1 MFQGI
6 TVVAPAKINVGLHV
20 FPKRSDGYHDI
31 ESIFTTV
38 NLCDTI
44 EVELIA
50 EKNTCSVAC
59 EGMKLPDENTFT
71 AAYKA
76 FCVLTG
82 CDYGCSV
89 KVTKRI
95 PTGGGLGGGSSNAS
109 SFIKSIDM
117 LCGSKL
123 SAEAMNSIAAQVGS
137 DVFFFTNALI
147 ADEQSVYE
155 YKPYTA
161 LVTGRGENVK
171 QIPSREELTILL
183 VFPGVFVSTK
193 EAYSLVDEQIS
204 LQNTAFCK
212 EWSNQFDLSKE
223 FRKPVADWQFVNDF
237 TAPVSNKFLEIQRA
251 LVALK
256 ETGALFADMSG
267 SGATVFGVFE
277 DTVSAQRAKKVL
289 DLNWKTVLV

>member
-1 MFQGI
+1 MFSGI
-6 TVVAPAKINVGLHV
+6 TVVAPAKINLGLHV
-20 FPKRSDGYHDI
+20 FPKRNDGYHNI

-44 EVELIA
+44 DVELIA

-59 EGMKLPDENTFT
+59 EGMTLPDENTFT

-95 PTGGGLGGGSSNAS
+95 PSGGGLGGGSSNAS
-109 SFIKSIDM
+109 SFIQSIDM

-123 SAEAMNSIAAQVGS
+123 SAEAMNSIAAKVGS
-137 DVFFFTNALI
+137 DVFFFTNAIL
-147 ADEQSVYE
+147 ADRQSVYE

-161 LVTGRGENVK
+161 LVTGRGENVR

-193 EAYSLVDEQIS
+193 EAYALVDERK
-204 LQNTAFCK
+204 N
-212 EWSNQFDLSKE
+212 WSNQFDLSEE

-237 TAPVSNKFLEIQRA
+237 TEPVCGKFLEIRNA

-256 ETGALFADMSG
+256 DTGALFADMSG
-267 SGATVFGVFE
+267 SGATVFGIYE
-277 DTVSAQRAKKVL
+277 DTDAALRAKKVL
-289 DLNWKTVLV
+289 DETWKTVLV

>member
-95 PTGGGLGGGSSNAS
+95 PTGGGLGGGSSDAS
-109 SFIKSIDM
+109 SFIQSIDSLM
-117 LCGSKL
+117 STKL
-123 SAEAMNSIAAQVGS
+123 NTADLVSIADKVGS
-137 DVFFFTNALI
+137 DVFFFTHALF
-147 ADEQSVYE
+147 ADGGKRFRSFC
-155 YKPYTA
+155 PYA
-161 LVTGRGENVK
+161 AIVGGRGEDVV
-171 QIPSREELTILL
+171 QIREREDFSVLL
-183 VFPGVFVSTK
+183 VFPGVGVSTK
-193 EAYSLVDEQIS
+193 EAYGLVDAEIEANGFTAQEYS
-204 LQNTAFCK
+204 LEEMFARPVR
-212 EWSNQFDLSKE
+212 EWRFANH
-223 FRKPVADWQFVNDF
+223 F
-237 TAPVSNKFLEIQRA
+237 TAPICAHYPQVKAA
-251 LVALK
+251 LDMVRDC
-256 ETGALFADMSG
+256 GADFCDMSG
-267 SGATVFGVFE
+267 SGSTVFGVFE
-277 DTVSAQRAKKVL
+277 DRKKALDARDRIGGFFEAVL
-289 DLNWKTVLV
+289 A